1 MRMRTTE
8 AGRVAGGEQVL
19 WSRRA
24 GVAATTHLLPHR
36 QIHRHRM
43 IRGLG
48 VTIAA
53 AGRRSDRSKHRFDA
67 IYQEHFLLL

>member
-1 MRMRTTE
+1 
-8 AGRVAGGEQVL
+8 
-19 WSRRA
+19 
-24 GVAATTHLLPHR
+24 
-36 QIHRHRM
+36 M